1 MDTTT
6 MVTGK
11 SEKTQPITPFLVI
24 WAGQALSLFGSELV
38 QFALIWWLT
47 QESGSATTLAIASLV
62 GLLPPVFLG
71 PFAGALVDRWNR
83 RAVMMVADGAIA
95 LATLALAALF
105 ALGVAQ
111 VWHVY
116 VLMFVRALGGAF
128 HWPAMQAS
136 TTLMVPER
144 HLSRVAGVNQALR
157 GIANIAMPALGALL
171 LALVPLSAILA
182 IDVSTAILAIAPL
195 VFVRIPQPTRSL
207 PGESRSSVWSDLHEG
222 VRFVW
227 NWRGIAIL
235 IAIVSLLH
243 FFAAPAFSLVPIVV
257 TRLFRGSAPEL
268 AWMQSASGAG
278 LLVGGLLLG
287 TWGGFKRRVVTVLL
301 GISLM
306 GGCMAFVGVL
316 PGTTFWVAVGAMFC
330 TNVLAPMV
338 VGSFQAV
345 QQAVVPPEIQGRVF
359 TLARSG
365 MDVMSPL
372 GMAIAGPLADAVGIQ
387 GWYLVT
393 GGVMAAMGVSA
404 FFVPTLMQLE
414 KRSEKCPEENLIVER
429 FSR

>member
-1 MDTTT
+1 MA
-6 MVTGK
+6 
-11 SEKTQPITPFLVI
+11 PFLVI
-24 WAGQALSLFGSELV
+24 LAGQACSLFGSELV

-47 QESGSATTLAIASLV
+47 QESGSATTLATASLA

-105 ALGVAQ
+105 ALGVVQ

-144 HLSRVAGVNQALR
+144 HLARVAGVNQALR
-157 GIANIAMPALGALL
+157 GMANIAMPPLGALL
-171 LALVPLSAILA
+171 LAWTPLSAILT
-182 IDVSTAILAIAPL
+182 IDVATALLAITPL
-195 VFVRIPQPTRSL
+195 IFVRVPQPPCALRE
-207 PGESRSSVWSDLHEG
+207 GQEKSSVWSDLREG
-222 VRFVW
+222 IRFVW
-227 NWRGIAIL
+227 RWQGLAVL
-235 IAIVSLLH
+235 IAIISLLH
-243 FFAAPAFSLVPIVV
+243 LLAAPAFSLLPIVV
-257 TRLFRGSAPEL
+257 TGYFEKGAPEL
-268 AWMQSASGAG
+268 AWMQSASGIG
-278 LLVGGLLLG
+278 LLVGGLLLS
-287 TWGGFKRRVVTVLL
+287 TWGGFRRRIVTVLTGL
-301 GISLM
+301 SSL
-306 GGCMAFVGVL
+306 GGCMAVIGML
-316 PGTTFWVAVGAMFC
+316 PDTAFWVAVGAMFC
-330 TNVLAPMV
+330 AGVLATMI

-345 QQAVVPPEIQGRVF
+345 QQAVVPPDIQGRVF

-365 MDVMSPL
+365 MDLMSPL

-414 KRSEKCPEENLIVER
+414 KRSEKCPEENLIAAH
-429 FSR
+429 SR